1 MLPSWSFKVCP
12 EPSASGL
19 VIGGDVCARGGPAC
33 RQQALGWG
41 LSTASE
47 LRAALVQPL
56 PDLERRAGLLSA
68 MLVL

>member
-1 MLPSWSFKVCP
+1 MLPRWSFKVCP

-19 VIGGDVCARGGPAC
+19 VIGGDVCAQVGPAR

-47 LRAALVQPL
+47 LGATLVQLL
-56 PDLERRAGLLSA
+56 PALESRAELTSGI
-68 MLVL
+68 LVL